1 MGGRDLSGTLV
12 KMVLQLFYPFLSSR
26 FVLMGKQKGFVF
38 FFFKVSTRQ
47 RNEND
52 IKGGFKEAEL
62 KPCLCHF
69 TTLHRTESVSASMSS
84 LIRQES

>member
-1 MGGRDLSGTLV
+1 MDDRDLSGTLV

-26 FVLMGKQKGFVF
+26 FVLMGKQKGCF
-38 FFFKVSTRQ
+38 FFFNVSTRQ
-47 RNEND
+47 SNEND